1 MTALLSRDLLCT
13 SLRQLM
19 CQLLTKQPFLYHLER
34 NGTSPLW
41 YQLYTFLRQLMCQLL
56 TKQTLFSSS
65 WNVTALIPK
74 VIRSVRL
81 SKATYVLFIDGTH
94 SFLFQLERDG
104 PTSLSYL
111 LCTSIRQLMCQSLTN
126 QSFLCCNGTWQHWG
140 GNRLHFTMHQNCT
153 FYVDILYST

>member
-1 MTALLSRDLLCT
+1 MTTLLSRELLCT

-19 CQLLTKQPFLYHLER
+19 CQLLTKQTFLYHLER
-34 NGTSPLW
+34 NGTNPLW
-41 YQLYTFLRQLMCQLL
+41 YQLCTFLRQLMCQLL
-56 TKQTLFSSS
+56 TKQTLFSAS

-104 PTSLSYL
+104 PTSLWYP
-111 LCTSIRQLMCQSLTN
+111 LCTFLRQLMHVSVIDKLV
-126 QSFLCCNGTWQHWG
+126 FFVL
-140 GNRLHFTMHQNCT
+140 
-153 FYVDILYST
+153 